1 MNYTR
6 LHFFETL
13 FGAAKNLFLS
23 CNRERDEP
31 VICRNVNNSPPV
43 LSRPKNRVSS
53 LRAFGANVRRERVLR
68 LITQEKLAELA
79 ALNVRTVAKIEAGEL
94 NLRGATI
101 ERIRQAIGCP
111 LTRLL

>member
-1 MNYTR
+1 
-6 LHFFETL
+6 
-13 FGAAKNLFLS
+13 
-23 CNRERDEP
+23 
-31 VICRNVNNSPPV
+31 VNDSLPV
-43 LSRPKNRVSS
+43 LSRTKNRVSS
-53 LRAFGANVRRERVLR
+53 LQAFGANVRRERVLR

-94 NLRGATI
+94 NLRSATI

>member
-1 MNYTR
+1 VKVCSG
-6 LHFFETL
+6 EE
-13 FGAAKNLFLS
+13 KNLLSS
-23 CNRERDEP
+23 CNQERDEP
-31 VICRNVNNSPPV
+31 VICRKVNDSLPV
-43 LSRPKNRVSS
+43 LSRTKNRVSS
-53 LRAFGANVRRERVLR
+53 LQAFGANVRRERVLR

-94 NLRGATI
+94 NLRSATI